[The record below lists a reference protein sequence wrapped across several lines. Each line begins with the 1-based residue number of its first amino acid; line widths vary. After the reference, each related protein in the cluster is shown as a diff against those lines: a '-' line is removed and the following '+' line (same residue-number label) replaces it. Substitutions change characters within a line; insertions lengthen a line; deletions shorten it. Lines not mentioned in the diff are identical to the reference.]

1 MTSLLLVVIYLA
13 FISLGLPDSLLG
25 SVWPLMHESLNVSV
39 SLAGVISM
47 IIAGG
52 TIVSSLFSSKLI
64 HKLGTAKVTIISV
77 GLTAIALMGFSISS
91 SFVQLCLWSIPY
103 GLGAGSVDA
112 ALNNYVALHYKSK
125 HMSWLHCFW
134 GIGAT
139 TGPYIMGLCL
149 SGGLTW
155 NAGYRTIGIIQIVLV
170 VILGLSLPLWKK
182 EQSVDQA
189 DETRPKALSVKEA
202 LQLPGAKAI
211 LLSFFCYCAVE
222 TTTGL
227 WASSYL
233 TLARNVD
240 AVSAASWASLFY
252 FGITVGRLI
261 CGFITD
267 RLGDRKMVR
276 CGQIVAVSGIV
287 LVLLPLDSVFALVGL
302 VMIGM
307 GCAPIYPSLIHE
319 TPENFGKEQSQSLMG
334 LQMAC
339 AYVGST
345 FVPPIFGWLSGIVGL
360 WIFPLYL
367 LCFVVLMIFM
377 SEKVNRTH
385 AQVNH

>member
-1 MTSLLLVVIYLA
+1 M
-13 FISLGLPDSLLG
+13 
-25 SVWPLMHESLNVSV
+25 
-39 SLAGVISM
+39 
-47 IIAGG
+47 
-52 TIVSSLFSSKLI
+52 
-64 HKLGTAKVTIISV
+64 
-77 GLTAIALMGFSISS
+77 
-91 SFVQLCLWSIPY
+91 
-103 GLGAGSVDA
+103 
-112 ALNNYVALHYKSK
+112 
-125 HMSWLHCFW
+125 
-134 GIGAT
+134 
-139 TGPYIMGLCL
+139 
-149 SGGLTW
+149 
-155 NAGYRTIGIIQIVLV
+155 
-170 VILGLSLPLWKK
+170 
-182 EQSVDQA
+182 
-189 DETRPKALSVKEA
+189 
-202 LQLPGAKAI
+202 
-211 LLSFFCYCAVE
+211 E

-276 CGQIVAVSGIV
+276 CGQIIAVSGIV